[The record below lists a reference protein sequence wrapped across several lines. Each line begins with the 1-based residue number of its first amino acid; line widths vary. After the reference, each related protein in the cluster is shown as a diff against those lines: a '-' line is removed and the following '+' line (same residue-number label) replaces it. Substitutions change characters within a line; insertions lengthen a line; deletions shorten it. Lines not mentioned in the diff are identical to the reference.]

1 MDFVKK
7 LNDESYI
14 LRTGIGIYEL
24 KYGKWIFQ
32 NWVTFININKQI
44 HDFKINLIV

>member
-1 MDFVKK
+1 MREIGRKINLQVGDFMDFVKK

-24 KYGKWIFQ
+24 KYGK
-32 NWVTFININKQI
+32 
-44 HDFKINLIV
+44 